1 MEKWVKQNMGKV
13 LTVMRV
19 FPQEEQDLDVLI
31 ESLKKLK
38 GFNTAKIVDYV
49 FGSKIIQASFV
60 CEDGAN
66 MDFEE
71 MVKAVPGVSEVNVDE
86 VGLI

>member
-1 MEKWVKQNMGKV
+1 MGKV
-13 LTVMRV
+13 LTAMRV
-19 FPQEEQDLDVLI
+19 FPQEGADLNEIVEGI
-31 ESLKKLK
+31 KLVT
-38 GFNTAKIVDYV
+38 GFNTAKIEDYV
-49 FGSKIIQASFV
+49 FGSKIIKASFV
-60 CEDGAN
+60 CEDGEN